1 MNEFIEKNR
10 RLLKFYCVAARI
22 IGWALLFLPVIIVIW
37 SLLTGTG
44 RYGDFLSL
52 LPHIEKRLMYRE
64 AFPLANGQVNLLSLV
79 IRFVLP
85 GLLML
90 GLAQFIRYLSE
101 KNYRQGWT
109 LRCGEAILYLY
120 AVLIIAKVFLIYVL
134 GTGLQ
139 ANIYNVGGLRAGIY
153 HVDPLAILASALIT
167 AAKVVILIG
176 LGQILARVIPVIEE
190 SKTLV

>member
-10 RLLKFYCVAARI
+10 RLLKIFCITTRI
-22 IGWALLFLPVIIVIW
+22 IGWALILLPVILVIW
-37 SLLTGTG
+37 LLLTGTS
-44 RYGDFLSL
+44 RFGDFLSWPL
-52 LPHIEKRLMYRE
+52 HIEKRPYRQ
-64 AFPLANGQVNLLSLV
+64 AFPLTDEQVDLLSLV

-101 KNYRQGWT
+101 KNYRAGWT
-109 LRCGEAILYLY
+109 LRCGEGILYLY
-120 AVLIIAKVFLIYVL
+120 AVLITGQVLWNYVL
-134 GTGLQ
+134 GPSMKTNMYL
-139 ANIYNVGGLRAGIY
+139 VEGLRPEIY
-153 HVDPLAILASALIT
+153 QVGPLTIPASVLLT

-176 LGQILARVIPVIEE
+176 LGQILARVMPVIEE